1 METPPFET
9 KLRYWR
15 QRIFF
20 SKRVDQ
26 IQLGQFVLNDILIDF
41 GVFHENIDYI
51 SGLIGLDILKSA
63 EMLIDLHQM
72 EMYSAIK

>member
-1 METPPFET
+1 MR
-9 KLRYWR
+9 LN
-15 QRIFF
+15 

-26 IQLGQFVLNDILIDF
+26 IQLGQLVLNDILIDF
-41 GVFHENIDYI
+41 GVFHENTDYI
-51 SGLIGLDILKSA
+51 SGLIGMDILKSA